1 MKAIGYVRC
10 STQEQSDSGLGL
22 EAQRKRI
29 RAYAMLKGLRLVDI
43 IEDAAVS
50 GGKLLASRDG
60 GRRLLEVLRQ
70 RRVDSVV
77 IP

>member
-22 EAQRKRI
+22 QAQRTRI
-29 RAYAMLKGLRLVDI
+29 RAYATLKGLRLVDI

-50 GGKLLASRDG
+50 GGKPLASRDG
-60 GRRLLEVLRQ
+60 GRRLLDLLPDVHNNPLPR
-70 RRVDSVV
+70 
-77 IP
+77 P

>member
-29 RAYAMLKGLRLVDI
+29 RAYATIKG
-43 IEDAAVS
+43 
-50 GGKLLASRDG
+50 
-60 GRRLLEVLRQ
+60 
-70 RRVDSVV
+70 
-77 IP
+77 